1 MLSIATKQAPVAAR
15 PAQAKPA
22 APLQAAAAPAAPVSP
37 ASAASPMSTTTNDE
51 NRNAPRR
58 PAAAVPSIT
67 GLRISPHGVEATLIN
82 ISVSGV
88 LAECGERLKPGS
100 AVTVVFEGT
109 FVPRTIEGRVARNSV
124 SAMGKDGRLRYHVGI
139 SFTAPIDLGPDDTAP
154 AKSDDSAPAKSE
166 HGGPV
171 LVPPAV
177 RNRW

>member
-1 MLSIATKQAPVAAR
+1 MLSIATKQAPPVVTR

-22 APLQAAAAPAAPVSP
+22 APVQAPEGPAASVIPT
-37 ASAASPMSTTTNDE
+37 SPMSTTTDDE

-58 PAAAVPSIT
+58 PASAVPSIT
-67 GLRISPHGVEATLIN
+67 GLRISPHGVEASLIN

-139 SFTAPIDLGPDDTAP
+139 SFTKPIDLGPDDTAP
-154 AKSDDSAPAKSE
+154 AKAEPA
-166 HGGPV
+166 GPV